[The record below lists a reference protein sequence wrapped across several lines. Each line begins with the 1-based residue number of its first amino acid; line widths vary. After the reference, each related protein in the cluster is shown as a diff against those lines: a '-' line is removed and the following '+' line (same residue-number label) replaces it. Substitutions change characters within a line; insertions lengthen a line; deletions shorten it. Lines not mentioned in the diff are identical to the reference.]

1 MREKRVQ
8 NALGNVFLV
17 QKRLQNVKKISAS
30 GGHIV
35 IEIRLVMSLKCIFF
49 RACGGHHSVF
59 VFYACLQ
66 DTSTQAQNSDFLSAP
81 ATGRNHNDF
90 VFYACLQGASRQ
102 APNSKFWVAAANNFR
117 GIY

>member
-1 MREKRVQ
+1 MRISEVFLREKRVQ

-49 RACGGHHSVF
+49 
-59 VFYACLQ
+59 
-66 DTSTQAQNSDFLSAP
+66 AP
-81 ATGRNHNDF
+81 AAGII
-90 VFYACLQGASRQ
+90 VFLCFMLVYRALLH
-102 APNSKFWVAAANNFR
+102 KH
-117 GIY
+117 